1 MSELP
6 ERYEEMVTEEGRIWS
21 DNARRYTAQVA
32 PDWRVMRREYNMRVV
47 YRREIERLLS
57 RIKPGQKVLD
67 LGCNKGWLSLE
78 LARYG
83 AEVDACDVAEGALE
97 IARNYY
103 EQRRQ
108 EEEIAGSVRYFVA
121 DVNTWD
127 YPTAAYDWVVARG
140 VLHHLPNPHEVLLK
154 IRGALKPSGT
164 LFVSDPIDATR
175 ANAFIAGVLLFVL
188 PTQLSYRE
196 KIGHLLRVRGQ
207 AVRRVKAAIET
218 EGASPFEGIGRPQQ
232 PLDAIRELF
241 TITEYEEKAAFA
253 GFISA
258 ELKTPYRLGLGI
270 MQVLWALDR
279 LSVKLGLLHGLN
291 YALYARPKD
300 AEDA

>member
-6 ERYEEMVTEEGRIWS
+6 ERYEEMVAEEGRIWS
-21 DNARRYTAQVA
+21 DNARRYTAQVP
-32 PDWRVMRREYNMRVV
+32 PDWRAMRREYNMRVV
-47 YRREIERLLS
+47 YRAEVERLMS
-57 RIKPGQKVLD
+57 RIQPGQRILD

-78 LARYG
+78 LARQG

-108 EEEIAGSVRYFVA
+108 EEPISGSVRYFVA
-121 DVNTWD
+121 DVNTWEF
-127 YPTAAYDWVVARG
+127 PTAAYDWVIARG
-140 VLHHLPNPHEVLLK
+140 VLHHLVRPRDVLLK
-154 IRGALKPSGT
+154 IRQTLKPEGT
-164 LFVSDPIDATR
+164 LWVSDPLDPPRI
-175 ANAFIAGVLLFVL
+175 NAFIAGVLLLVL

-196 KIGHLLRVRGQ
+196 KLKHLLRVRGQ
-207 AVRRVKAAIET
+207 AVRRVQAAIET
-218 EGASPFEGIGRPQQ
+218 EGASPFEGIGRPMQ
-232 PLDAIRELF
+232 PLDVVRELF
-241 TITEYEEKAAFA
+241 TVTEYREKAAFA

-291 YALYARPKD
+291 YELYARPKGT
-300 AEDA
+300 AT